1 VSEHGNDRKD
11 ELRSLTS
18 EVLKGQ
24 LSRREMLRRA
34 AMLGLSASGM
44 ATLLAAC
51 GDDEEDARP
60 TQEAVEAAPTEA
72 ADAAPTEEDEDATPT
87 EGDSSDAAP
96 TATTGGSTGSGEE
109 REIIVGAWAGTFA
122 NVLRDTVAPIMKEQF
137 NATLLVE
144 EGVSSDQLAK
154 MRAEESDP
162 KHTVMFVD
170 DNIVQIAKQAGLI
183 SELTQDM
190 VPNLANVYPE
200 FIFNDSYGVGVAV
213 SWVAAYYNTDR
224 ITEEPTSYEAWWNPD
239 YKGRV
244 AIPDTKISPG
254 IQFLIAAAAVATGTP
269 PEEAQY
275 EIDAGFEKLVELK
288 DSWHSIYTSFNNV
301 TPQLASGEVWLAF
314 GHSRIM
320 NGWILDGAPVKRAP
334 VKEGP
339 FAGINSV
346 VLVEGGPHPD
356 LGAELIN
363 IILSEDIQTQI
374 LMDASAGS
382 VNVNV
387 SPPEDLAHLIP
398 SGTEEVAKMNNV
410 DWDYANE
417 HREEWAERFNR
428 EVIA

>member
-1 VSEHGNDRKD
+1 MAERLNGRNN
-11 ELRSLTS
+11 ELQNLTS
-18 EVLKGQ
+18 EILKGH
-24 LSRREMLRRA
+24 LSRREVLRRA
-34 AMLGLSASGM
+34 AMLGLSASGI
-44 ATLLAAC
+44 ATLIAAC
-51 GDDEEDARP
+51 GDD
-60 TQEAVEAAPTEA
+60 
-72 ADAAPTEEDEDATPT
+72 DEDDSTSA
-87 EGDSSDAAP
+87 EGASDD
-96 TATTGGSTGSGEE
+96 GEGQSEDSGEE
-109 REIIVGAWAGTFA
+109 REIVVGAWAGTFA

-170 DNIVQIAKQAGLI
+170 DNVVQLAKQAGLVA
-183 SELTQDM
+183 ELTQDM
-190 VPNLANVYPE
+190 IPNLADVYPE
-200 FIFNDSYGVGVAV
+200 FIFFDSYGVGVAV
-213 SWVAAYYNTDR
+213 SWVTAYYNTDR
-224 ITEEPTSYEAWWNPD
+224 IKEEPTSYEAWWNPE

-254 IQFLIAAAAVATGTP
+254 VQFLVAAAAVASGTP

-275 EIDAGFEKLVELK
+275 EIDPGFEKLKELK
-288 DSWHSIYTSFNNV
+288 GSWHSVYTSFNNV
-301 TPQLASGEVWLAF
+301 TPQLSSGEVWLAF

-346 VLVEGGPHPD
+346 VLVEGGPHQD

-363 IILSEDIQTQI
+363 IMLSEDIQAQI
-374 LMDASAGS
+374 LKDANAGS

-387 SPPEDLAHLIP
+387 KPPEDLAHLIP
-398 SGTEEVAKMNNV
+398 SGTEEVAEMNNL

-428 EVIA
+428 EVTA